1 LGRVW
6 KSQIDLRESESY
18 LGGGMMFSFFGNKRP
33 SLFEFA
39 SINNNQ
45 TLDTQ
50 TLDPADTGSSL
61 DSRYRHYDDES
72 SLGSYSDV
80 DAAVYNVVCEEVQV
94 QEKETEIETSL
105 STVEVEN
112 DGDRLQQMPLQD
124 LHRLV
129 GITSAEERYES
140 KPDMP
145 PYKIR

>member
-1 LGRVW
+1 
-6 KSQIDLRESESY
+6 
-18 LGGGMMFSFFGNKRP
+18 MFSFFGNKRP
-33 SLFEFA
+33 SLFEFT

-50 TLDPADTGSSL
+50 TLDPADTASSL
-61 DSRYRHYDDES
+61 DSRHRHYDEES

-94 QEKETEIETSL
+94 QEKETEI
-105 STVEVEN
+105 VEN